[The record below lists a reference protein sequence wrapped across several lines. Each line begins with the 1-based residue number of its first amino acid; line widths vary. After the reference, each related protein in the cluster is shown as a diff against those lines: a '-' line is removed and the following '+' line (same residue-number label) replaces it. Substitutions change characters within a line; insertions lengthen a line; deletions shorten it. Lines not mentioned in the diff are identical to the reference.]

1 MQTSLSPPLDPTLH
15 SASIFRLFVLS
26 VRKMKAIK
34 CYNIHSF
41 YFPRKNIISKIF
53 ITLIKSYVDDY
64 FRISCYK
71 LNPTPPLSTKSSPKL
86 KGCPSFNVMKVFLD
100 SYIGVH
106 QDHIEKHYS
115 FLIFSLLNFLEKV
128 TGSVLRKT
136 HVNHKL
142 IF

>member
-86 KGCPSFNVMKVFLD
+86 KGCPSFNVMKVFSGFIYWCSLG
-100 SYIGVH
+100 SY
-106 QDHIEKHYS
+106 
-115 FLIFSLLNFLEKV
+115 
-128 TGSVLRKT
+128 RKT
-136 HVNHKL
+136 LQFLNLFTSELFRKSYWFSVEKNPCQQ
-142 IF
+142 